1 MGGNDSVF
9 IYSRPGGYVPAFRRR
24 DNQHGCGLATIA
36 LRELLAEGL
45 IAKALEVLS
54 VSPEINLQIVFE
66 GTIRV
71 SHPRAESQEPTE
83 SRSGRNVAKRIQ
95 LRKVVGMPL
104 AKAWRNG

>member
-36 LRELLAEGL
+36 LRQLLAEGL
-45 IAKALEVLS
+45 IAKVIEVAP
-54 VSPEINLQIVFE
+54 VSPEIDLRIVFE

-71 SHPRAESQEPTE
+71 CTREQNHKSQRNRGLAEMT
-83 SRSGRNVAKRIQ
+83 RNGFNSGR
-95 LRKVVGMPL
+95 
-104 AKAWRNG
+104 